1 MPIHHSAVLS
11 WLADT
16 VLVLTFILIGRASH
30 DEGIAGTVVTFLPF
44 FAALQVGW
52 LIRSGHPATRIRW
65 SGLIIWATTVV
76 LGLLL
81 RAATGD
87 GVAIGFIVVTT
98 ITLALF
104 LLGWRAILLAVSA
117 IRQRTRSR
125 SA

>member
-1 MPIHHSAVLS
+1 MPIHRSAVLS

-16 VLVLTFILIGRASH
+16 VLVLAFILIGRASH
-30 DEGIAGTVVTFLPF
+30 DEGIAGTVTTFLPF

-52 LIRSGHPATRIRW
+52 LLRSGRSAERIRW

-87 GVAIGFIVVTT
+87 GVALGFIVVTT
-98 ITLALF
+98 ITLAVF
-104 LLGWRAILLAVSA
+104 LLGWRAILLGIGA
-117 IRQRTRSR
+117 IRRRSR
-125 SA
+125 SSSA